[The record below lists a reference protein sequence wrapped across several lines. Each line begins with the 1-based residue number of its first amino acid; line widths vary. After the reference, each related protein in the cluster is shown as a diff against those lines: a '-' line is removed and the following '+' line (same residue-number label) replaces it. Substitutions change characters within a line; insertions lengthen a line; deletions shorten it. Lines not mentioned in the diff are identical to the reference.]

1 MLLVA
6 VCGCVAPRHPNQNEK
21 TSSPNFKIRY
31 NALYNVDKLL
41 LQVENNFRYSTSSL
55 FGTPNK
61 SYFANM
67 DGVVTRLQ
75 ELLPLTNHSY
85 LQEELYFK
93 LGKAY
98 FFKAEYYNALA
109 YLDLITDKSL
119 SLDATLWKAKALYSL
134 SKTNES
140 LRIINDFPKDELSKK
155 DKALFYALKADNFL
169 VAYQPDSA
177 ATYLQQ
183 AVKTF
188 LPKKYKQHWQL
199 QLGKLYANKGNAL
212 ASNYLRKVAKSNTV
226 SDEIKLEAEIALAN
240 IKSNKLEQRTDALL
254 RILNKGY
261 SIGKEQKVFAAIADN
276 FALASNLDTA
286 VNYYQ
291 KSLQYQ
297 TESASFRNL
306 VHWKLAKIYLQQNQI
321 ELAGNSL
328 AEITLDSLDLVGQ
341 NYAVL
346 IENYQEWLD
355 LLIST
360 KKLEKENA
368 NAESYEQALY
378 ELASFY
384 RKYNLKDEALSLM
397 KKLVEISAYQNMDY
411 LQELALLDSDTI
423 EFANQAYEQ
432 KLLKQRKFY
441 TNYAQLYAA
450 YESDKY
456 SDVIR
461 KVDSLLD
468 EDSWEISHKS
478 KFSYLQA
485 FALGHIHPVDSLIEA
500 LENVRQNYIHTP
512 EGKRA
517 DHHLGFIANNK
528 SDFAKRKVAL
538 EKSREI
544 FQMKELELNVDTL
557 ASNSQM
563 RDPQNIGTFIEYELP
578 KLEPYYFV
586 VMVENPRVNLAP
598 SRYAIGHFLRTR
610 YANSGYGHSLSFLGD
625 TVQMISVGVFESL
638 DVAKGFESNI
648 VGFLPEII
656 KVGEKKYT
664 TFVIPKS
671 IFELSKDKSQID
683 EYLDKYINK

>member
-41 LQVENNFRYSTSSL
+41 LQVENNFHYSTSSL

-67 DGVVTRLQ
+67 DEVVTRLQ
-75 ELLPLTNHSY
+75 ELLPLANHSY

-199 QLGKLYANKGNAL
+199 QMGKLYANTGNAL
-212 ASNYLRKVAKSNTV
+212 ASNYLSKVAKSNTV

-240 IKSNKLEQRTDALL
+240 IKSNKLEQRTGILL

-291 KSLQYQ
+291 KSLQHQ

-306 VHWKLAKIYLQQNQI
+306 VHWKLAKIYLQQNQV

-328 AEITLDSLDLVGQ
+328 AEISLDSLDLVGQ
-341 NYAVL
+341 NYAGL

-355 LLIST
+355 LLISIR
-360 KKLEKENA
+360 KSEKENSI
-368 NAESYEQALY
+368 AESYQQSLY
-378 ELASFY
+378 DLASFY
-384 RKYNLKDEALSLM
+384 RKYNLREEALSLM
-397 KKLVEISAYQNMDY
+397 KKLVEISDYQNMDY
-411 LQELALLDSDTI
+411 LHELALLDSDTI
-423 EFANQAYEQ
+423 KLANQAYEQ
-432 KLLKQRKFY
+432 KLLEQRKFY
-441 TNYAQLYAA
+441 SNYAQLYTA

-461 KVDSLLD
+461 KIDSFLE
-468 EDSWEISHKS
+468 EDNWGIPHKS

-512 EGKRA
+512 EGNRA

-538 EKSREI
+538 EKSRRI
-544 FQMKELELNVDTL
+544 FQMKEMELNVDTL
-557 ASNSQM
+557 ASNPHT
-563 RDPQNIGTFIEYELP
+563 RDLQNIGTFIEYELP

-586 VMVENPRVNLAP
+586 VMIENPRVNLAP
-598 SRYAIGHFLRTR
+598 SRYAIGQFLRTR
-610 YANSGYGHSLSFLGD
+610 YANAGYGHSLSFLGD
-625 TVQMISVGVFESL
+625 TVQMISVGMFESL
-638 DVAKGFESNI
+638 GAAKNFESNI

-671 IFELSKDKSQID
+671 IFELSKEKSHID